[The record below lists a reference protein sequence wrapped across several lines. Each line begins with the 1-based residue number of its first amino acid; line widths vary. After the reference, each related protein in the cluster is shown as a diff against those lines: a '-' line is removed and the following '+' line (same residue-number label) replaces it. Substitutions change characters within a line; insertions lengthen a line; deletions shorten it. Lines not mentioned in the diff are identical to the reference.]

1 MSRAP
6 SKDQVEL
13 MRRRG
18 YLTVDEA
25 AEVTKQNKWSLYRW
39 VRQNKVASQKAGH
52 NIYVSLKSLAKRIG
66 PIQCEELGI
75 DYPDETSDTP
85 RRDTFIE

>member
-6 SKDQVEL
+6 NKDQVEL
-13 MRRRG
+13 MRKRG

-25 AEVTKQNKWSLYRW
+25 AEVSKQNKWSLYRW
-39 VRQNKVASQKAGH
+39 IRNNKVASEKVAN
-52 NIYVSLKSLAKRIG
+52 NIYVSLKSLAKHIG
-66 PIQCEELGI
+66 PIQCEALGLE
-75 DYPDETSDTP
+75 YPKEDEDTP